1 MTVIIVDDN
10 NKQPME
16 SEAQLPAQLAYI
28 GIFYDDL

>member
-1 MTVIIVDDN
+1 
-10 NKQPME
+10 ME